1 MVGPQLGRE
10 VPQHDVL
17 LTNPPY
23 SGDHVERLLR
33 FCRSSGA
40 ECGAF
45 GWLVGLVGWLV
56 VRTNLRTP
64 MAGDMPSK
72 PSDSTC

>member
-1 MVGPQLGRE
+1 MNDYHVGPARLNHGDLTRRYNTTLEHLLVPADPPE

-33 FCRSSGA
+33 FCRG
-40 ECGAF
+40 GF
-45 GWLVGLVGWLV
+45 G
-56 VRTNLRTP
+56 NF
-64 MAGDMPSK
+64 
-72 PSDSTC
+72 